1 MKLTDALLGEHAVI
15 YELFDY
21 LRDTVLRSDDIRDLH
36 GAVAVVERLLVS
48 HARIEEDLL
57 FSRLDP
63 HFSQMGEQEGPLAM
77 MRAEH
82 RGIDDLLEAARGET
96 GVAALKSTIGEL
108 LDLTHE
114 HFQKEE
120 VVLFP
125 MAQQILG
132 EANLTELGGLWAA
145 RRKVTLDG

>member
-1 MKLTDALLGEHAVI
+1 MKLTDALLGEHAVL
-15 YELFDY
+15 YELFDH
-21 LRDTVLRSDDIRDLH
+21 LRDRILNSDDIRDIH
-36 GAVAVVERLLVS
+36 GAVAVVERILVS

-63 HFSQMGEQEGPLAM
+63 LLEQAGPLAM

-82 RGIDDLLEAARGET
+82 LEIDDLLETAKGKTDIAD
-96 GVAALKSTIGEL
+96 LKSTIGEL
-108 LDLTHE
+108 LDLSHE

-125 MAQQILG
+125 MAEQILG
-132 EANLTELGGLWAA
+132 EATLTDLGGHWAA
-145 RRKVTLDG
+145 SRMVTLGG

>member
-21 LRDTVLRSDDIRDLH
+21 LRDTILQSDDIRDLH
-36 GAVAVVERLLVS
+36 GAVAVVERLLGS
-48 HARIEEDLL
+48 HARVEEDLL
-57 FSRLDP
+57 FPRIESHIGR
-63 HFSQMGEQEGPLAM
+63 EGPLAM

-82 RGIDDLLEAARGET
+82 REIDDLLESAKGET
-96 GVAALKSTIGEL
+96 DTAALKTTIGEL
-108 LDLTHE
+108 LDLAHE

-125 MAQQILG
+125 MARQCLD
-132 EANLTELGGLWAA
+132 EATLTELGERWAA
-145 RRKVTLDG
+145 SRKVTLGG

>member
-21 LRDTVLRSDDIRDLH
+21 LRDTILKRDDIRDLH

-48 HARIEEDLL
+48 HARVEEDLL
-57 FSRLDP
+57 FSRLEP
-63 HFSQMGEQEGPLAM
+63 HLEQMGPLAM

-82 RGIDDLLEAARGET
+82 RGIDDLLEAAKQET
-96 GVAALKSTIGEL
+96 DVAALKSTIGDL
-108 LDLTHE
+108 LDLAHD

-125 MAQQILG
+125 MARQCLG
-132 EANLTELGGLWAA
+132 EATLTELGEQWAA
-145 RRKVTLDG
+145 SRNVTLDG

>member
-21 LRDTVLRSDDIRDLH
+21 LRDTILQSDDIRDLH
-36 GAVAVVERLLVS
+36 GAVAVVERLLGS

-57 FSRLDP
+57 FSRLEP

-77 MRAEH
+77 MRDEH
-82 RGIDDLLEAARGET
+82 RGIDDLLEAAGRET
-96 GVAALKSTIGEL
+96 DSAAVKATIGEL
-108 LDLTHE
+108 LDLTLE

-125 MAQQILG
+125 MARQILG
-132 EANLTELGGLWAA
+132 EASLTELGDLWAA
-145 RRKVTLDG
+145 SRKVTLDG

>member
-21 LRDTVLRSDDIRDLH
+21 LRDTILRSDDIRDLH

-82 RGIDDLLEAARGET
+82 RGIDDLLEAARGEID
-96 GVAALKSTIGEL
+96 GAAIKSTIGQL

-125 MAQQILG
+125 MARQILG
-132 EANLTELGGLWAA
+132 EATLTELGDLWAVS
-145 RRKVTLDG
+145 RKVTLGG